1 MKDYNIKGLYIQ
13 VTDSKVTKLI
23 FPFKGKYTEY
33 LENKENLNKFIIQ
46 LNYILFN
53 SVLTKELVDKAADN
67 VISTQ
72 GDSSLIPKQIEVS
85 WTTPPG
91 APGHLADISYELFPT
106 KLNFDLE
113 AIKKAASEEI
123 NPYLTW
129 YSRFSL
135 GTNDWFQLYTQW
147 EPSILISIEF
157 PIKKLHF
164 HFDKYKK
171 SKEFKC
177 TLDLADSET
186 ETIIAAIK
194 KGNRLRVEFNINNQN
209 ENN

>member
-23 FPFKGKYTEY
+23 FPFKGEYTEY

-46 LNYILFN
+46 LNYILYN
-53 SVLTKELVDKAADN
+53 NDLTEDLVDKAIENA
-67 VISTQ
+67 VSTQ
-72 GDSSLIPKQIEVS
+72 GDSSLIPKQIEINY
-85 WTTPPG
+85 TEPPN
-91 APGHLADISYELFPT
+91 APGHLATISYKLFST

-113 AIKKAASEEI
+113 AIKKVASEEI

-135 GTNDWFQLYTQW
+135 GINDWFQLYTQW
-147 EPSILISIEF
+147 EPIILISIEF
-157 PIKKLHF
+157 STKKLHF
-164 HFDKYKK
+164 YEGYEKC
-171 SKEFKC
+171 KEFKC
-177 TLDLADSET
+177 TLELADSET

-194 KGNRLRVEFNINNQN
+194 EGNRLRIEFNINNQN